1 MREPRQPEG
10 MGSSSATP
18 SSVGAPLVRSITRK
32 AAPLLKWDISFQ
44 TVLVAEERSQQYR
57 MAEPRRIPLL

>member
-10 MGSSSATP
+10 MESSSATP

-32 AAPLLKWDISFQ
+32 AAPLSKWDISFRQ
-44 TVLVAEERSQQYR
+44 CWLRRSAANNIEWQNLVEFRSS
-57 MAEPRRIPLL
+57 